1 MNLSFRLKPSP
12 PFSLKFTAWA
22 LRRRPENIVDRWDG
36 GTYHRVLALDG
47 KPVETD
53 VVQLGT
59 VEKPTIRVTVTY
71 RQSIPELKLK
81 VKMALQRMLGLKID
95 LSEFYLFAGKDKKLK
110 ELSERFVGLKPPR
123 FPDLFEALT
132 NAFSCQQLSLH
143 VGILLLNR
151 LAMTCGLPFKEG
163 ASAVFSFAQPQ
174 KIADTKTQVF
184 RKLGFSRNKTRFL
197 RELAQGIVQNR
208 LDLDFEK
215 LDNES
220 ALAKLYQLSGVGRW
234 SGEYVLLRGLGRTDI
249 FPGDDVGAQNKLKN
263 LLNLKD
269 PPNYEGV
276 KKVLGQWRPY
286 GGLIY
291 FHLLLEGLRQ
301 EGRI

>member
-1 MNLSFRLKPSP
+1 MTFRLKPLP
-12 PFSLKFTAWA
+12 PFNLKFTAWA

-36 GTYHRVLALDG
+36 RTYHRVLTLDG
-47 KPVETD
+47 IPVETD
-53 VVQLGT
+53 VVQLGP
-59 VEKPTIRVTVTY
+59 VEKPTIRVTVTH
-71 RQSIPELKLK
+71 RQPIHELKLK
-81 VKMALQRMLGLKID
+81 VKMVLQRMLGLKID
-95 LSEFYLFAGKDKKLK
+95 LSEFYRFAGKDKKLR

-163 ASAVFSFAQPQ
+163 GSTVFSFARPQ
-174 KIADTKTQVF
+174 KIADTKTLVF
-184 RKLGFSRNKTRFL
+184 RKLGFSHNKTRFL
-197 RELAQGIVQNR
+197 RELAQGIVRNR

-263 LLNLKD
+263 LLNLKE

-291 FHLLLEGLRQ
+291 FHLLLESLSQ
-301 EGRI
+301 EGHV

>member
-1 MNLSFRLKPSP
+1 MTFRLKPLP
-12 PFSLKFTAWA
+12 PFNLKFTAWA

-36 GTYHRVLALDG
+36 RTYHRVLTLDG
-47 KPVETD
+47 IPVETD
-53 VVQLGT
+53 VVQLGP
-59 VEKPTIRVTVTY
+59 VEKPTIRVTVTH
-71 RQSIPELKLK
+71 RQPIHELKLK
-81 VKMALQRMLGLKID
+81 VKMVLQRMLGLKID
-95 LSEFYLFAGKDKKLK
+95 LSEFYRFAGKDKKLR

-151 LAMTCGLPFKEG
+151 LAMTCGLPFQEG
-163 ASAVFSFAQPQ
+163 GSTVFSFARP
-174 KIADTKTQVF
+174 KEIADTKTQVF
-184 RKLGFSRNKTRFL
+184 RKLGFSHNKTRFL
-197 RELAQGIVQNR
+197 CELAQGIIRNT
-208 LDLDFEK
+208 LDLNLDK

-234 SGEYVLLRGLGRTDI
+234 SGEYVLLRGLGRTDT

-263 LLNLKD
+263 LLGLET
-269 PPNYEGV
+269 PPNYETV
-276 KKVLGQWRPY
+276 QKILKRWKPF

-291 FHLLLEGLRQ
+291 FHLLLDSLTQ
-301 EGRI
+301 EGYL